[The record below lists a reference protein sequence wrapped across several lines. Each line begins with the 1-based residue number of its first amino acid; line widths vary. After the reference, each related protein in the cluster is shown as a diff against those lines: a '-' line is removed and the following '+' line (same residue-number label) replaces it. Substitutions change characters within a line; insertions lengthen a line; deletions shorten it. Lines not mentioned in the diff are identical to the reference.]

1 MDVNGTIHASGD
13 IIAFSDKR
21 VKTNITTIDSGLTL
35 VNSLRGVYYTRT
47 DTNEPYLRHMGV
59 IAQEIELVLPEVVRT
74 DTTQQQMKSVA
85 YGNIVAV
92 LIEGIKELSQRLAPL
107 ETLSTQVATLQWQN
121 MCLQSTLGARIP
133 LLL

>member
-1 MDVNGTIHASGD
+1 M
-13 IIAFSDKR
+13 AFSDKR
-21 VKTNITTIDSGLTL
+21 VKTNITTIDSGLSL
-35 VNSLRGVYYTRT
+35 VNALRGVYYTRT
-47 DTNEPYLRHMGV
+47 DTNEPTLRHMGV
-59 IAQEIELVLPEVVRT
+59 IAQEIEQVLPEVVKT
-74 DTTQQQMKSVA
+74 DTSQEQMKSVA

-121 MCLQSTLGARIP
+121 MYLQSTLGARIP